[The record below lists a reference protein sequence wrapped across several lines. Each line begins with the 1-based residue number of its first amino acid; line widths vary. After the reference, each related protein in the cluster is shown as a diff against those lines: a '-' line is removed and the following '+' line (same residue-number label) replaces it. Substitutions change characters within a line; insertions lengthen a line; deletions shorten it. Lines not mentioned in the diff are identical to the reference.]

1 MNVLFGLLF
10 LSPAGTDYAT
20 ARAAAIRT
28 CEAIEPGKSQSGLI
42 LNPDGYRSYYERSA
56 CFQKTAV
63 EFRDV
68 KLCDLVRRRRSLLSS
83 SWGYS
88 TGNCRTLVTQA
99 MDADRREL
107 EDLKRQ
113 YAAGRM
119 ELRDFAI
126 ARNGNGRDYDA
137 IPVFAGTNGHG
148 YTIALEI
155 LPPGGSPVVIHSDG
169 YYVDPRGGL
178 RLFIRQHDITSRFP
192 AFEPGRTYQV
202 RAAATF
208 TLPAGGGSRFISDAF
223 VERVFPLRER
233 TQTIVRQIRF

>member
-1 MNVLFGLLF
+1 MNVRFGLL
-10 LSPAGTDYAT
+10 LISPATQEYDT

-28 CEAIEPGKSQSGLI
+28 CEAIDPGKSQSGLI
-42 LNPDGYRSYYERSA
+42 MNPDGYRSYYERSA
-56 CFQKTAV
+56 CVQKTAV
-63 EFRDV
+63 EFRDL
-68 KLCDLVRRRRSLLSS
+68 KLCDRVRRRWSLLSS

-126 ARNGNGRDYDA
+126 ERNGNGRDYDV
-137 IPVFAGTNGHG
+137 IPAFVGTNGHG

-155 LPPGGSPVVIHSDG
+155 LPPRGSSVVIHSNG
-169 YYVDPRGGL
+169 YYVDPRSGL
-178 RLFIRQHDITSRFP
+178 RLFIRQHDIKSSFP
-192 AFEPGRTYQV
+192 AFESGRTYHV
-202 RAAATF
+202 RATATF
-208 TLPAGGGSRFISDAF
+208 TLPAGGGSRFISDEF

-233 TQTIVRQIRF
+233 TQTMVRQIRF